1 MLMVFIMKIK
11 MTENKQSSVYYL
23 IEEYEKTFG
32 RNIDLIMSYA
42 NIKAKQ
48 QHKKES
54 IVFALLC
61 MMPNMEPDKSTIE
74 VVSDIYDEYF
84 GGDV

>member
-1 MLMVFIMKIK
+1 MSN
-11 MTENKQSSVYYL
+11 NKQISVEWLVNSLIKLGYL
-23 IEEYEKTFG
+23 HSNGFG
-32 RNIDLIMSYA
+32 QSLKVTEV
-42 NIKAKQ
+42 IKQAKQ

-74 VVSDIYDEYF
+74 VVSDIYDKVF
-84 GGDV
+84 NK